1 MPSTRITET
10 TPNTPAV
17 TLTVPGQ
24 QSNNSASNPNAN
36 NTTSARPS
44 ELIDATNPA
53 VTQGGAGTSII
64 HSPARPAMANTLI
77 SRDNVLN
84 EPICTPIPSAIYP
97 PNGDAAVAMPQRMCC
112 HHAVKPRNE
121 LYRILH
127 NTKVMFLLSCSYNFC
142 STFSYSQS
150 HGHCRRRLSATRFSL
165 LANRKRF
172 DSRQFLK
179 HLGITFTRTY
189 LCSQQPERHSSTG
202 HPASRCR

>member
-1 MPSTRITET
+1 MMRRTSNRLRGGCVPPPDSEIIPPTSSSTFTRGTSTAQRGRGRGRERRNAVPFTRITET

-17 TLTVPGQ
+17 TLNVPGQ

-84 EPICTPIPSAIYP
+84 EPICKPIPSAIYP
-97 PNGDAAVAMPQRMCC
+97 PTVMP
-112 HHAVKPRNE
+112 K
-121 LYRILH
+121 
-127 NTKVMFLLSCSYNFC
+127 
-142 STFSYSQS
+142 
-150 HGHCRRRLSATRFSL
+150 
-165 LANRKRF
+165 
-172 DSRQFLK
+172 
-179 HLGITFTRTY
+179 
-189 LCSQQPERHSSTG
+189 
-202 HPASRCR
+202 SRCHNECVATMR